1 MIHTTLCGLLTVFF
15 AWLLLHALIYS
26 KSDGGRIIEGLETT
40 AAPTAAPTVAPT
52 AAPPTGTPIQ
62 VSTDENTAQL
72 AILKKQIASLV
83 ATATKLNTDTL
94 NNEAGIKKNTEM
106 IQKVVDSQNATNAK
120 MAGMKKAQ

>member
-1 MIHTTLCGLLTVFF
+1 MIHATLCGLLTVFF

-26 KSDGGRIIEGLETT
+26 KSDRGRIIEGLETT
-40 AAPTAAPTVAPT
+40 VAPTAAPT
-52 AAPPTGTPIQ
+52 AASPTGTPIQ

-120 MAGMKKAQ
+120 MVGMKKAQ

>member
-26 KSDGGRIIEGLETT
+26 KSDGGRIIEGLET
-40 AAPTAAPTVAPT
+40 TAAPTVAPT